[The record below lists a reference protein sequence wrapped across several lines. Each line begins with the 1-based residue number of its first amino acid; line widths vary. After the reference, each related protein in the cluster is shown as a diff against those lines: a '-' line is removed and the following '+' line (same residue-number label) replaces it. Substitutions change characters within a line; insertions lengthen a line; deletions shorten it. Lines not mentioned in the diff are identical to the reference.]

1 MHNSAPTPAPRQG
14 SAVSTIGK
22 RVLAWVV
29 IAAVAVLALKLL
41 AGVVVGLVTFVFTM
55 ALVVAVVFGVIW
67 ALRHL

>member
-29 IAAVAVLALKLL
+29 IAAVAVIALKLL
-41 AGVVVGLVTFVFTM
+41 AGVVVGLVTFAFTV
-55 ALVVAVVFGVIW
+55 ALAIAVVVGVIW

>member
-29 IAAVAVLALKLL
+29 IAAVAVIALKLL
-41 AGVVVGLVTFVFTM
+41 ASVVVGLVTFAFTV
-55 ALVVAVVFGVIW
+55 ALAIAVVVGVIW

>member
-1 MHNSAPTPAPRQG
+1 MHNSAPTPAHRQG

-29 IAAVAVLALKLL
+29 IAAAAVLALKLL
-41 AGVVVGLVTFVFTM
+41 AGVVVGLVTFAFT
-55 ALVVAVVFGVIW
+55 LVLAVAVVFGVIW

>member
-29 IAAVAVLALKLL
+29 IAAAVVLALKLL
-41 AGVVVGLVTFVFTM
+41 AGVVVGLVTFVFT
-55 ALVVAVVFGVIW
+55 LVLAVAVVFGVIW